1 VSTSIPSGAR
11 LGRYEV
17 KSQIGA
23 GGMGEVYLALDTE
36 LDRIVAVKILPE
48 ALASDQQRLQRF
60 VQEAKAASALNHPH
74 ILTIYEI
81 GTVGA
86 TRFIATEFI
95 DGETLRGRIGIGISL
110 AEILEI
116 AIQAGS
122 ALAAAHAA
130 GIIHRDIKPENIMV
144 RRDGYIK
151 LVDFGLAKLTEPEDS
166 TIDREAPTKAM
177 VNTDAGTVM
186 GTVAYMSPEQAK
198 GTSVDAR
205 SDLWSLGA
213 VIYEMVAGCVPFAG
227 ETPTETISLIL
238 QREPPPLS
246 RHSPDVPTELER
258 IVSKT
263 LTKNREERYQT
274 AKDLLI
280 DLRNLKRKLEVDAEI
295 DRTASPD
302 LVVRPSGKSMTGAT
316 TSPNQGAAQNTHA
329 TFSAEYIVS
338 GIKRHKLAAVVAV
351 ILFVGSAVGLS
362 FYLYVRN
369 PKGGTIESIAVL
381 PFEIHSNDADAD
393 YISDGITESIINSL
407 TRLPNLRVIPR
418 SMAFRYKGKTADPQ
432 KIGDELRVNAV
443 LSGRIVQHGDSLTV
457 SVELDDIR
465 DGKQLWGEQ
474 YNRKLADLLAV
485 QKDIASEISQRLRW
499 QVTADQR
506 RKLATGSTENPEA
519 YQLYLKGKYYTSKF
533 TKEGMEKGLQYFN
546 QAIATDPNY
555 ALPYAGLAEYYIVAV
570 DWFMSPHDSMPKARE
585 AAMKALAI
593 DDTLADAHHSRGEV
607 AHFYEWDWTT
617 AEIEF
622 KRAIELNPN
631 DFSSHESYSWL
642 LLDTGR
648 PDEAIA
654 EGRRAVQ
661 IDPVS
666 PETNTYLGIDLV
678 FARRYD
684 EAIDQLRKTVELDP
698 NYWYAHN
705 VLGRAYEASG
715 KLPEAIAEFK
725 RVLELENKVAENS
738 CNLGHAYALSGQR
751 TEAEKIIAQL
761 KVSSPQTYVPPYNMA
776 TIYAGLGDKDQ
787 AFAWLN
793 RAYDERSDNLVLF
806 IKVDP
811 QVDNLRSDPRFGELL
826 RRIGLPQ

>member
-1 VSTSIPSGAR
+1 
-11 LGRYEV
+11 
-17 KSQIGA
+17 
-23 GGMGEVYLALDTE
+23 MGEVYLALDTE
-36 LDRIVAVKILPE
+36 LDRIVAIKVLPE

-60 VQEAKAASALNHPH
+60 IQEAKAASALNHPH
-74 ILTIYEI
+74 ILTIHEI
-81 GTVGA
+81 GATGA

-95 DGETLRGRIGIGISL
+95 DGETLRGRIGTGMSL
-110 AEILEI
+110 AETLEI

-151 LVDFGLAKLTEPEDS
+151 LVDFGLAKLTEPKVSD
-166 TIDREAPTKAM
+166 IDREAPTKAI

-186 GTVAYMSPEQAK
+186 GTVTYMSPEQAK
-198 GTSVDAR
+198 GTNVDAR

-213 VIYEMVAGCVPFAG
+213 VIYEMLTGCVPFAG

-246 RHSPDVPTELER
+246 RYSSDVPNELER

-302 LVVRPSGKSMTGAT
+302 LVVPPSGRSATGAT
-316 TSPNQGAAQNTHA
+316 TSSPESAAQSTHA
-329 TFSAEYIVS
+329 TFSAEYFVS
-338 GIKRHKLAAVVAV
+338 GLRQHKLAALMALVVL
-351 ILFVGSAVGLS
+351 ILVGGAIGVSI
-362 FYLYVRN
+362 YLYARN
-369 PKGGTIESIAVL
+369 YMYARNTKGGPIESIAVL
-381 PFEIHSNDADAD
+381 PFEIHSNDAEAN

-407 TRLPNLRVIPR
+407 TRLPNLKVIPR
-418 SMAFRYKGKTADPQ
+418 SVAFRYKGKMADPQ
-432 KIGDELRVNAV
+432 KIGDELRVHAI
-443 LSGRIVQHGDSLTV
+443 LFGHMEQRGDNLTI

-474 YNRKLADLLAV
+474 YNRKLADLLTV
-485 QKDIASEISQRLRW
+485 QKDIANEISQRLRL
-499 QVTADQR
+499 QLTADER
-506 RKLATGSTENPEA
+506 RKLVRGSTENPEA

-533 TKEGMEKGLQYFN
+533 TKEGMEKGIQYFN

-555 ALPYAGLAEYYIVAV
+555 ALPYAGLAQYYIVAV
-570 DWFMSPHDSMPKARE
+570 DWFMSPHDSMPRARE
-585 AAMKALAI
+585 AARKALAI

-631 DFSSHESYSWL
+631 DSGPHESYSWL

-654 EGRRAVQ
+654 EGKRAVQ

-666 PETNTYLGIDLV
+666 PEANTYLGIDYV

-684 EAIDQLRKTVELDP
+684 EAIDQLRKTVELDR

-705 VLGRAYEASG
+705 ILGRAYEASG
-715 KLPEAIAEFK
+715 KLPEAIAEFQ
-725 RVLELENKVAENS
+725 RALELENSVAENW
-738 CNLGHAYALSGQR
+738 CNLGHAYAQAGQR
-751 TEAEKIIAQL
+751 SEAEKIIARL
-761 KVSSPQTYVPPYNMA
+761 KKSSQQNYVPPYNMA
-776 TIYAGLGDKDQ
+776 TIYAGLGDKDK
-787 AFAWLN
+787 AFDWLN

-811 QVDNLRSDPRFGELL
+811 QMDNLRSDSRFGELL